1 MKTDYYELLGVESSA
16 TETELKKAYRKK
28 ALIYHPDKNR
38 DNIEEANLK
47 FSEISIAY
55 ETLSDAQQ
63 REWYDSHK
71 FSILMEDE
79 DRDLD
84 SNDIN
89 GENVSYY
96 AGTTVDDI
104 NRYFDNNLYTKLDD
118 SINGFYSIISV
129 LLDKIASEEVA
140 IGKRL
145 NLPGFEKYKDDT
157 QFANACDPKE
167 LMFPRFGNSKSDYG
181 EHIRLFYKVW
191 SNFQTLKNFAW
202 VDEYKY
208 FQAPDRRTRR
218 LMERENKK
226 IRDEARKEYNETV
239 RRFISFIKKKDLR
252 VNPKVIKNYEKQK
265 LRKQQLDL
273 KVRAESEKKERK
285 RQREVFTEQS
295 WQSIDPDELAEIE
308 EELNKIYQ
316 EEKKLNKRKNKK
328 ESNGDES
335 LDDSDEDDS
344 DESDE
349 ESDYNIYECV
359 ICNKIFKNEKQLKE
373 HEKSKKHIKLLKK
386 LKWQMKKEGIEL
398 GIDNEGFVNN
408 QGEEEVDDDGDDDD
422 EDGFATADEEFGDD
436 IDEDELEDE
445 DEDEIDI
452 DDLDDYDLEED
463 LSEDIDDI
471 EDPQDLEDIDEQ
483 NDDIE
488 IENISE
494 KTRNLELDDEV
505 DDDIDEDEDL
515 IDINSNKD
523 KNGKPNYSMNSKT
536 NKNKNKKTN
545 KKKTNYNINDSDSD
559 EFNKKTKKN
568 DKRLYELEELLG
580 SGSNKDTDT
589 ANSPSFE
596 ISVDDED
603 SDDDWSMKKPAK
615 KGKKKTKKQQS
626 YSIPDNSVNE
636 DSTNSTP
643 EPPATTNNKS
653 IGNINNEICAACGET
668 FTSRNKLFQHVKATG
683 HAAAPS
689 KVKKVSKKKKNKN

>member
-1 MKTDYYELLGVESSA
+1 
-16 TETELKKAYRKK
+16 
-28 ALIYHPDKNR
+28 
-38 DNIEEANLK
+38 
-47 FSEISIAY
+47 
-55 ETLSDAQQ
+55 
-63 REWYDSHK
+63 
-71 FSILMEDE
+71 MEDE

-239 RRFISFIKKKDLR
+239 RKFISFIKKKDLR

-295 WQSIDPDELAEIE
+295 WQSIDPDELAE
-308 EELNKIYQ
+308 
-316 EEKKLNKRKNKK
+316 
-328 ESNGDES
+328 
-335 LDDSDEDDS
+335 
-344 DESDE
+344 
-349 ESDYNIYECV
+349 
-359 ICNKIFKNEKQLKE
+359 
-373 HEKSKKHIKLLKK
+373 LKK
-386 LKWQMKKEGIEL
+386 
-398 GIDNEGFVNN
+398 N
-408 QGEEEVDDDGDDDD
+408 
-422 EDGFATADEEFGDD
+422 
-436 IDEDELEDE
+436 
-445 DEDEIDI
+445 
-452 DDLDDYDLEED
+452 
-463 LSEDIDDI
+463 
-471 EDPQDLEDIDEQ
+471 
-483 NDDIE
+483 
-488 IENISE
+488 
-494 KTRNLELDDEV
+494 
-505 DDDIDEDEDL
+505 
-515 IDINSNKD
+515 
-523 KNGKPNYSMNSKT
+523 
-536 NKNKNKKTN
+536 
-545 KKKTNYNINDSDSD
+545 
-559 EFNKKTKKN
+559 
-568 DKRLYELEELLG
+568 
-580 SGSNKDTDT
+580 
-589 ANSPSFE
+589 
-596 ISVDDED
+596 
-603 SDDDWSMKKPAK
+603 
-615 KGKKKTKKQQS
+615 
-626 YSIPDNSVNE
+626 
-636 DSTNSTP
+636 
-643 EPPATTNNKS
+643 
-653 IGNINNEICAACGET
+653 
-668 FTSRNKLFQHVKATG
+668 
-683 HAAAPS
+683 
-689 KVKKVSKKKKNKN
+689 